1 MKLSGASYGAGIFL
15 CLILFFSSSLIASDP
30 LWLRNPVISP
40 DGSEIVFTYKGDLY
54 KVPSQ
59 GGRAIQ
65 LTSHAARDYKPIWS
79 GDGKYLAFASDRYGN
94 DDVFLMESKGGMP
107 RRLSFHSAGDIP
119 MAFLPDNQGVY
130 FSSSRLDHPQSAGY
144 PGFSP
149 ELYSAGISGER
160 PVQVLTTPVLAMNLS
175 PDGSYFLFEDLKAF
189 ESEFRK
195 HHVSSHARD
204 LWYCAPETMEFR
216 QLTFNKG
223 EDRNPVLDP
232 DGVHFYFL
240 SEREG
245 GSMNVYASSMESP
258 DQVEKLTSFERHP
271 VRSLSRSSTGV
282 FCFSYHGE
290 LYTLKQGSEPE
301 KVEVGIYSDQVLNEV
316 RTLPVSGKITEMVVS
331 PNGKEIL
338 FIFRG
343 EVFATSVEGG
353 MTRRITTTPEREK
366 NLSIHPDGNALV
378 YASEREGSWNLY
390 QTRLSNE
397 DDKYFV
403 TSSAFKE
410 EPLVATDATCFQPA
424 YSPDGKEV
432 AFLEDRTKLKVINLE
447 STEIRQIHDGGKNW
461 SYLDGDQY
469 FKWSPD
475 GAWFFIEFYPDL
487 YTYREAGLVA
497 ADGSGEI
504 RNLTRSGFSDLRP
517 QWMNK
522 GQVMLWFSDKTGL
535 RSYANSGPSQVDAYG
550 MFLTIDAWDKFR
562 LSKDEYALMVGEDEK
577 EDKKDE
583 NGEKGE
589 DKREDQK
596 SGKKK
601 KEDAEDPEKEEKP
614 DPVNIDFEGLNERV
628 SKLTIHSSYI
638 SDAKITKDGKKLLYF
653 SRVEKGYD
661 LWQTDLR
668 TKETKVLAKFGKGPG
683 SLHFDKEGKH
693 VFVLSGGSIKKVE
706 IASGKPKPVAVKGEM
721 VLNEQAERAYL
732 YKHILRQVSEKFY
745 DTTIHGTDW
754 EGLGEDYRKF
764 LPHINNNPDFA
775 EMLSE
780 LLGEL
785 NASHTGARYRKTEA
799 LGDQTASLGAF
810 FDLGFSGDGLKIVEI
825 LAGGPLVDADEKI
838 KAGVIIEQID
848 GDSIKAAENYYPL
861 LNRKAGTWSLLSF
874 HDPLSG
880 QRWTKNIK
888 LISIRDESRLR
899 YKRWVKNNRE
909 RVHKFSD
916 GRVGYVH
923 IPGMSD
929 GPFRELIKEVLG
941 EEVNK
946 EALVVDTRWN
956 GGGDLVEDLT
966 SFLMGEVYEDIVYYG
981 KVVGHYSPNRW
992 TKPSIILVNE
1002 GNYSDGHCFAEGYRD
1017 REIGKAVGMP
1027 VAGTC
1032 TFVWWEGLQNG
1043 VVFGIP
1049 NMGVANKAGVILE
1062 NHPFEPDIVVANDYA
1077 ELPKGRD
1084 QQLERAVS
1092 EILLELETP

>member
-1 MKLSGASYGAGIFL
+1 MKTSVATLAAGILL
-15 CLILFFSSSLIASDP
+15 CLVLISSNSLQAADP

-40 DGSEIVFTYKGDLY
+40 DGSEIVFNYMGDLY

-65 LTSHAARDYKPIWS
+65 LTSHAARDYKAIWS

-94 DDVFLMESKGGMP
+94 DDVFLMASEGGMP
-107 RRLSFHSAGDIP
+107 RRLSFHSAGDLP
-119 MAFLPDNQGVY
+119 MAFSPDNRGVY
-130 FSSSRLDHPQSAGY
+130 FSSSRLDHHQSAGY
-144 PGFSP
+144 PGRSP
-149 ELYSAGISGER
+149 ELYRMGITGGR
-160 PVQVLTTPVLAMNLS
+160 PVQVLTTPVAAMNLS
-175 PDGSYFLFEDLKAF
+175 DDGTYFLFEDLKAF

-195 HHVSSHARD
+195 HHISSHARD
-204 LWYCAPETMEFR
+204 LWYCAHGIPEFR

-232 DGVHFYFL
+232 DGEQFYFL

-245 GSMNVYASSMESP
+245 GSMNVYASSLNSP
-258 DQVEKLTSFERHP
+258 DQTEKLTSFQRHP
-271 VRSLSRSSTGV
+271 VRSLSLSTTGV
-282 FCFSYHGE
+282 FCFSWDGE
-290 LYTLKQGSEPE
+290 LYTMNKGSEPM
-301 KVEVGIYSDQVLNEV
+301 KLEVAIYSDQVLNDAKA
-316 RTLPVSGKITEMVVS
+316 LPVTGKITEMVVS

-353 MTRRITTTPEREK
+353 MTRRITSTPEREK
-366 NLSIHPDGNALV
+366 NLSIHPEGNAVV
-378 YASEREGSWNLY
+378 YASERKGSWSIF
-390 QTRLSNE
+390 QTKLSKE
-397 DDKYFV
+397 EDKYFV

-410 EPLVATDATCFQPA
+410 EPLLVSERTCFQPA

-432 AFLEDRTKLKVINLE
+432 AFLEDRTKLKVITIE
-447 STEIRQIHDGGKNW
+447 SKEVRQIHDGSKHW
-461 SYLDGDQY
+461 SYADGDQY

-475 GAWFFIEFYPDL
+475 GLWFFIEFYPDL
-487 YTYREAGLVA
+487 YIYREAGLIV

-504 RNLTRSGFSDLRP
+504 RNLTKSGFSDVHP

-535 RSYANSGPSQVDAYG
+535 RSYANSGPCQVDVYG

-562 LSKDEYALMVGEDEK
+562 LSKDEYALMVGEDKK

-583 NGEKGE
+583 NGEKE
-589 DKREDQK
+589 EEKK
-596 SGKKK
+596 SEKKK
-601 KEDAEDPEKEEKP
+601 KDDGEEKKEDKKP
-614 DPVNIDFEGLNERV
+614 DPVKIDFEGLKDRV

-638 SDAKITKDGKKLLYF
+638 SDAKITKDGKNLLYF

-693 VFVLSGGSIKKVE
+693 VFVLSGGAIQKVE

-732 YKHILRQVSEKFY
+732 YDHITRQVSEKFY

-764 LPHINNNPDFA
+764 LPHINNNYDFA

-785 NASHTGARYRKTEA
+785 NASHTGARYRKTDA
-799 LGDQTASLGAF
+799 MGDQTASLGAF
-810 FDLGFSGDGLKIVEI
+810 FDPAFSGQGLKIVEI
-825 LAGGPLVDADEKI
+825 MAGGPLVDKDAKI
-838 KAGVIIEQID
+838 KAGVIIELID
-848 GDSIKAAENYYPL
+848 GDSIEAGKNYYPL
-861 LNRKAGTWSLLSF
+861 LNRKAGKWSLLSF
-874 HDPLSG
+874 YDPGSG
-880 QRWTKNIK
+880 ERWTKNIK
-888 LISIRDESRLR
+888 LIATRDESRLR
-899 YKRWVKNNRE
+899 YKRWVKSTRE

-916 GRVGYVH
+916 GKVGYVH

-941 EEVNK
+941 EEVDK

-966 SFLMGEVYEDIVYYG
+966 NFLKGEVYEDMVYYG
-981 KVVGHYSPNRW
+981 KVVGHYAPNRW

-1002 GNYSDGHCFAEGYRD
+1002 GNYSDGHCFPEAYRD

-1049 NMGVANKAGVILE
+1049 NMAVTNKAGEILE
-1062 NHPFEPDIVVANDYA
+1062 NHPFEPDIVIANDYA
-1077 ELPKGRD
+1077 EIPNGRD
-1084 QQLERAVS
+1084 QQLERAVT
-1092 EILLELETP
+1092 EILLELESR